1 MSDTL
6 TLHQAVAEKMV
17 PLAKKI
23 VKEWYG
29 EEPEHSPDYCRIGRG
44 GTAFT
49 IHGPTGFK

>member
-6 TLHQAVAEKMV
+6 TPHQAVAEKMV

-44 GTAFT
+44 G
-49 IHGPTGFK
+49 